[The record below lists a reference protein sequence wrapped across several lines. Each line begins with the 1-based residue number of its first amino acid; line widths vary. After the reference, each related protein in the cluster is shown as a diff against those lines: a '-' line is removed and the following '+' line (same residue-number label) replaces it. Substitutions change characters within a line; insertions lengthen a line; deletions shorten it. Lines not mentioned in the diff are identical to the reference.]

1 LPRKFRELEVTSIF
15 ARHHHGLEKA
25 ATVIGRLEGREEKV
39 TPRLKKRPL
48 PRCPEVA
55 AMDRDA
61 LMPLAGTS
69 TDVILPSSEPPI
81 PVDYIPAEMF
91 LETIGFFSP
100 SSQRIKGIYSKTRKL
115 GEESAPDGIKR
126 TYSVKISA
134 IHDLGLP
141 ITSDLDYYRAF
152 QKVFEEALEQ
162 NEKFR
167 LPIVFSTKKLMR
179 YAGKQEN
186 ARVKKEIRDWLKR
199 MKFTAIEGAVYDA
212 KTNRYREVYTSVFYE
227 IAVKGEIRKGRVAES
242 NSVWPAGWFL
252 SNYLRGYVRKVDLEF
267 HKGLRKPIAKALY
280 PLLETGWYASNGE
293 PFSKSYGSLCEEFL
307 LTKHEKLVFIK
318 RQLDPAH
325 EELKKRGF
333 LAKRTYRKAADGQ
346 GWIISYWP
354 GEKYFHDQKAREQ
367 RRELA
372 GEIQRKL
379 SGLPAPAAQV
389 RSSSPYL
396 LDEILSVCGDRQ
408 NQGAYLKVIQDYPEG
423 VVMMAVRETRQAEL
437 ERRIKK
443 SKGAFFM
450 DTLKRLSNF
459 HTQKMS

>member
-1 LPRKFRELEVTSIF
+1 MDQIPLIPQ
-15 ARHHHGLEKA
+15 A
-25 ATVIGRLEGREEKV
+25 ATS
-39 TPRLKKRPL
+39 P
-48 PRCPEVA
+48 
-55 AMDRDA
+55 
-61 LMPLAGTS
+61 
-69 TDVILPSSEPPI
+69 DVVLPSSEPPI

-100 SSQRIKGIYSKTRKL
+100 SSQRIKGIYSKTKKL
-115 GEESAPDGIKR
+115 AEEAGPDGAKR

-162 NEKFR
+162 HEKFR
-167 LPIVFSTKKLMR
+167 LPIVFSTKKLMH

-186 ARVKKEIRDWLKR
+186 ARVKREIRDWLKR

-227 IAVKGEIRKGRVAES
+227 VAVKGDIRKGRVAES

-267 HKGLRKPIAKALY
+267 HKALRKPIAKALY
-280 PLLETGWYASNGE
+280 PLLETGWYAAGGGT
-293 PFSKSYGSLCEEFL
+293 FSKSYGSLCEEFL
-307 LTKHEKLVFIK
+307 LTKHSKLVFIK

-325 EELKKRGF
+325 EELKKKGF

-346 GWIISYWP
+346 GWIINYWP
-354 GEKYFHDQKAREQ
+354 GEKYLQDQKAREH

-372 GEIQRKL
+372 EGIQRKL
-379 SGLPAPAAQV
+379 NGSLAPVVPA
-389 RSSSPYL
+389 RSSNPYL
-396 LDEILSVCGDRQ
+396 LDEILAVCGDRQ

-423 VVMMAVRETRQAEL
+423 LVTMAIRETRQAEV

-459 HTQKMS
+459 HAEKTP